1 MTRVVYLHGFA
12 SSPMSGKAQF
22 FRRKFAACG
31 IPMEI
36 PRLDEGRFEVLTI
49 SGQLR
54 VIGKAVGQQPV
65 ILMGSSLGG
74 YLAALYASR
83 HPALIERLVL
93 LAPAFQFP
101 RRWRERLWPAIDGDG
116 GMARRY
122 YTCEDWKRQ
131 GSMPIFH
138 YGEGRELRLGYQF
151 VEDAARYEDEPEF
164 AQPALI
170 LHGTRDNVVPPQV
183 SSAYA
188 AGHPNVRLMLL
199 ESGHELTD
207 VLEPMW
213 SQVSNFLAVPESI
226 SGESIGLSVD

>member
-12 SSPMSGKAQF
+12 SSPLSSKAQF
-22 FRRKFAACG
+22 FRRKFAAAG
-31 IPMEI
+31 VPLEI
-36 PRLDEGRFEVLTI
+36 PQLDEGRFEALTI

-54 VIGKAVGQQPV
+54 VIERAVGKQPA

-83 HPALIERLVL
+83 HAQIERLVL

-101 RRWRERLWPAIDGDG
+101 HRWRER
-116 GMARRY
+116 Y
-122 YTCEDWKRQ
+122 SESDWKRE
-131 GSMPIFH
+131 GSIPVFH
-138 YGEGRELRLGYQF
+138 YGDGRERRLEYQF
-151 VEDAARYEDEPEF
+151 AEDAARYEDEPDF
-164 AQPALI
+164 PQPALI
-170 LHGTRDNVVPPQV
+170 LHGVRDSVVPAGI

-188 AGHPNVRLMLL
+188 ARHAGVKLVLL

-213 SQVSNFLAVPESI
+213 TLISDYLSVPESI
-226 SGESIGLSVD
+226 GPESIGLSVD

>member
-12 SSPMSGKAQF
+12 SGPRSSKAQF
-22 FRRKFAACG
+22 FRRKFAAAG
-31 IPMEI
+31 VPMEI
-36 PRLDEGRFEVLTI
+36 PQLDEGRFEDLTI
-49 SGQLR
+49 SGQLG
-54 VIGKAVGQQPV
+54 VIERAVGDRPA

-74 YLAALYASR
+74 YLAALFAAR
-83 HPALIERLVL
+83 HRAQVERLVL

-101 RRWRERLWPAIDGDG
+101 RRWRERHSP
-116 GMARRY
+116 
-122 YTCEDWKRQ
+122 EEWKRQ
-131 GSMPIFH
+131 GSIPVFH
-138 YGEGRELRLGYQF
+138 YGDGRERRLGYQF

-170 LHGTRDNVVPPQV
+170 LHGVNDDVVPAAI

-188 AGHPNVRLMLL
+188 ARHPGVRLVLL

-213 SQVSNFLAVPESI
+213 AQVSYYLGVPESI
-226 SGESIGLSVD
+226 ERGSIGISVD